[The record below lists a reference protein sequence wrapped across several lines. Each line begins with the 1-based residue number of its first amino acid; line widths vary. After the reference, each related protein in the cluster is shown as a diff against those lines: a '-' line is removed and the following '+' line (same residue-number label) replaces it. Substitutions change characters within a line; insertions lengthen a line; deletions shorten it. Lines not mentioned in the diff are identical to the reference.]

1 VRCVR
6 RVECARIIR
15 GGIGTVSAHQMGEGS
30 DMSMFGTVR
39 RDWDWSRRPLGAQGL
54 RGRTIAVVGGTGGIG
69 RAIVNEA
76 VSKGA
81 EAWVVGRTFRDR
93 PDPRVHF
100 VQADLSSLRR
110 ARAVVAELPVPT
122 FDVVVMT
129 QGIFAGR
136 QRKVNEDGIELD
148 MAISHLSRSV
158 MAREMAPTIGSGRPD
173 GALAP
178 RIFVMGFP
186 GGTRAAEVENF
197 NAERPYVWEQAHANT
212 VVGNEALVLDGAERY
227 PHVRFYG
234 LNPGIMKSNIMGGL
248 LGEGSPFHVAQQTV
262 IGLIFQSVEQYAAK
276 IVPLLFAPEIDGRSG
291 AMFDR
296 NANPIFSNPYLTD
309 RAYRTRVTEA
319 SEALLARVR

>member
-1 VRCVR
+1 MITNESDTASL
-6 RVECARIIR
+6 RVD
-15 GGIGTVSAHQMGEGS
+15 GKGIG
-30 DMSMFGTVR
+30 MSMFGTVR
-39 RDWDWSRRPLGAQGL
+39 RDWDWSRRPLGANEL
-54 RGRTIAVVGGTGGIG
+54 RGRTIAVVGGTGGVG

-93 PDPRVHF
+93 PDPKVHF
-100 VQADLSSLRR
+100 VQADLASLRR
-110 ARAVVAELPVPT
+110 ARAVVAEFPVPSL
-122 FDVVVMT
+122 DVVVMT

-148 MAISHLSRSV
+148 MAVSHLSRSV
-158 MAREMAPTIGSGRPD
+158 MVHEIAPTVGSGRAD
-173 GALAP
+173 GSPAP

-186 GGTRAAEVENF
+186 GGTRAATLDNF
-197 NAERPYVWEQAHANT
+197 NAERPYVWEQAHSNT
-212 VVGNEALVLDGAERY
+212 VVGNEALVLESAERY

-262 IGLIFQSVEQYAAK
+262 IGLIFQSVEQYASK
-276 IVPLLFAPEIDGRSG
+276 IVPLLFAPEIDSRSG

-309 RAYRTRVTEA
+309 RAYRMRVTEA

>member
-1 VRCVR
+1 M
-6 RVECARIIR
+6 
-15 GGIGTVSAHQMGEGS
+15 SAHQMGEGS

-110 ARAVVAELPVPT
+110 ARAVVAELPVPS

-136 QRKVNEDGIELD
+136 DRKVNEDGIELD

-158 MAREMAPTIGSGRPD
+158 MVREMAPAIGSGRPD

-212 VVGNEALVLDGAERY
+212 VVGNEALVLDAAERY

-234 LNPGIMKSNIMGGL
+234 LNPGIMKSGIMGGL
-248 LGEGSPFHVAQQTV
+248 LGEGSPFHLAQQTV
-262 IGLIFQSVEQYAAK
+262 IGAIFPSVERYAAK
-276 IVPLLFAPEIDGRSG
+276 IVPLLFTPEIDDRSG

-309 RAYRTRVTEA
+309 RAYRTRVMEA